1 VLDFAG
7 PVTPSDENLTTAEM
21 KGEPEEPRHYSPDE
35 SISLSL
41 EYYIE

>member
-1 VLDFAG
+1 VLDLAG
-7 PVTPSDENLTTAEM
+7 PVSPSDENLITAEM